1 VSEPLDFLGAEDAA
15 AFDRYV
21 AKPTRE
27 EREDLKRK
35 QGEAILGMFEE
46 EAKHR
51 QGADPLLE
59 ALNQAHWAK
68 ASEAEADKQ

>member
-1 VSEPLDFLGAEDAA
+1 MSEPLDFLGAEDAA

-21 AKPTRE
+21 AKLTRE
-27 EREDLKRK
+27 EQEDIKRK

-51 QGADPLLE
+51 QGADPVLE
-59 ALNQAHWAK
+59 ALNQAHRAK
-68 ASEAEADKQ
+68 AEETDKQ

>member
-1 VSEPLDFLGAEDAA
+1 
-15 AFDRYV
+15 
-21 AKPTRE
+21 
-27 EREDLKRK
+27 
-35 QGEAILGMFEE
+35 MFEE